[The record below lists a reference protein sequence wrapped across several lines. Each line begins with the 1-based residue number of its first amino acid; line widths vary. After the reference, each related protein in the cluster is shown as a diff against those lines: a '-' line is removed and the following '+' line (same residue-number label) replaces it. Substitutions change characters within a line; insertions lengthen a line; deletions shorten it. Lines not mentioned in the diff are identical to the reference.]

1 MRVGPA
7 PEELRRN
14 SVGNWGP
21 KDLSL
26 SAVSTFQRPPE
37 DIVTHSGTFKTLPIN
52 GPIWHADT
60 IGRAAVCIQV
70 HGYPGKGKG
79 VVYGPLKKNS
89 GAMYDLFSLVEKNK
103 WPYHA

>member
-26 SAVSTFQRPPE
+26 FL
-37 DIVTHSGTFKTLPIN
+37 K
-52 GPIWHADT
+52 
-60 IGRAAVCIQV
+60 IQWRV
-70 HGYPGKGKG
+70 LQYWMEMGIQSS
-79 VVYGPLKKNS
+79 V
-89 GAMYDLFSLVEKNK
+89 
-103 WPYHA
+103 